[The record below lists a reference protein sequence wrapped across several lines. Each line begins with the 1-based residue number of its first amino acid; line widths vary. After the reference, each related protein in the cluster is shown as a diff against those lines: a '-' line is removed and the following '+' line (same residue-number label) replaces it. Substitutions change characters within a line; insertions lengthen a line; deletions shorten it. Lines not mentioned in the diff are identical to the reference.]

1 MCIRDSDYIL
11 AEDEPAEIKAA
22 KECLNKPRCI
32 VLSCDYDPL
41 TVMDEM
47 LQPIKVAKAA
57 WLVRRIAVVR
67 ECVRNY
73 A

>member
-1 MCIRDSDYIL
+1 M
-11 AEDEPAEIKAA
+11 
-22 KECLNKPRCI
+22 
-32 VLSCDYDPL
+32 LSCDYDPL